1 MYANLQVPTTPRAY
15 ICPGCQQSPLLPRG
29 SGDQL
34 AVCPSCQR
42 IFNLAH
48 PAQFL
53 PVQFRPHGGYPF
65 PLQQQQALG
74 PQRPWTSQ
82 QALALQQAIAVQNAI
97 AQQQLSP
104 ATIRQQEA
112 LYQPEMRQ
120 MIGLMCQQQQVL
132 LQRVNSLEQWQS
144 QVVAQM
150 SSGGMPGA
158 NSNHSGQSQT
168 ECQQHIPAI
177 QSAQHDT
184 VSDVAQTDH
193 VVHVPLASQAQHQGE
208 QNQFSQ
214 RVSHRRVSN
223 SSQSKHVP
231 ASRQGHNQESQNQAV
246 QPTPRNGGLQLT
258 QTNRVSEQ
266 IHHQEGQQLSLKQ
279 EDESQNEKQWQ
290 QCPSKPKPGVTG
302 GHSLISV

>member
-1 MYANLQVPTTPRAY
+1 
-15 ICPGCQQSPLLPRG
+15 
-29 SGDQL
+29 
-34 AVCPSCQR
+34 
-42 IFNLAH
+42 
-48 PAQFL
+48 
-53 PVQFRPHGGYPF
+53 
-65 PLQQQQALG
+65 
-74 PQRPWTSQ
+74 
-82 QALALQQAIAVQNAI
+82 
-97 AQQQLSP
+97 
-104 ATIRQQEA
+104 
-112 LYQPEMRQ
+112 
-120 MIGLMCQQQQVL
+120 MCQQQQVL